1 MASAYSSW
9 STSPSGGSL
18 RRIRMYVS
26 TSQSNSTNTST
37 VTVTGYVN
45 CGNAAQYGIAT
56 VVGHNGGGG
65 TSAASHTVA
74 TGVVSQNA
82 NVARGSHSYSFTRK
96 SSAYNVTFYAKNKNQ
111 TVSGYGA
118 WNGPVV
124 TASVSVTIPAL
135 AVTVPGEPSNVVATY
150 SADNNIK
157 VTWTLNKPSS
167 GSISSNAIQVQVD
180 DGSWTTLSS
189 SLSGSATS
197 YTYTGGSANHRY
209 QFRVSSTSSAGSSGY
224 SEESGYVYTSPPA
237 PTGGFGVAFPN
248 AANTQYTNGAT
259 AIVSNIKYPDSY
271 EWQRSTNNSTWTT
284 VDSDA
289 ESSISETLTT
299 TTLYYYRC
307 RAVGPTDLKS
317 AYTSGFRVARAPR
330 LYVDSSTSPEKIF
343 INLSSGSIKGVYY
356 QTAQGKYHIQ

>member
-9 STSPSGGSL
+9 SVSPSGPSL

-26 TSQSNSTNTST
+26 TSQSNSTDTSI

-45 CGNAAQYGIAT
+45 CGDAAQYGIAT
-56 VVGHNGGGG
+56 IVGHNGGVEA
-65 TSAASHTVA
+65 SAASHTVA

-82 NVARGSHSYSFTRK
+82 NVASGSHSYSFPRR
-96 SSAYNVTFYAKNKNQ
+96 AYSYTVIFYAKNSNQ
-111 TVSGYGA
+111 IVSGHSA

-124 TASVSVTIPAL
+124 TASVSVIIPAL
-135 AVTVPGEPSNVVATY
+135 TVTTPGEPTNVVATY

-157 VTWTLNKPSS
+157 VTWTLTKPPS

-197 YTYTGGSANHRY
+197 YIYTGGSANHRY
-209 QFRVSSTSSAGSSGY
+209 QFRVSSTSSTGSSGY
-224 SEESGYVYTSPPA
+224 SEESGYVYTSPSA

-248 AANTQYTNGAT
+248 AANTQYTNGVT
-259 AIVSNIKYPDSY
+259 ALVSNIKYPDSY
-271 EWQRSTNNSTWTT
+271 EWQRSTNNSTWTAI
-284 VDSDA
+284 DGEADN
-289 ESSISETLTT
+289 SISETLTT

-307 RAVGPTDLKS
+307 RAVGPTGLKS
-317 AYTSGFRVARAPR
+317 AYASGFRVARAPR
-330 LYVDSSTSPEKIF
+330 LYVNSSTDPEKIF

-356 QTAQGKYHIQ
+356 QTV

>member
-1 MASAYSSW
+1 MAEAYSSW
-9 STSPSGGSL
+9 STSSSGSSR

-26 TSQSNSTNTST
+26 TSQPNSTNTST

-45 CGNAAQYGIAT
+45 CDLAADYGIAT

-74 TGVVSQNA
+74 TGVVSQSA
-82 NVARGSHSYSFTRK
+82 NIARGSHSYSFTRR
-96 SSAYNVTFYAKNKNQ
+96 SSAYSVTLYARNSNQ

-135 AVTVPGEPSNVVATY
+135 AVTVPGAPSNVVATY
-150 SADNNIK
+150 SADNSIR
-157 VTWTLNKPSS
+157 VTWTLNQPSS
-167 GSISSNAIQVQVD
+167 DSISSNAIQVQVD
-180 DGSWTTLSS
+180 DSSWTTLSS

-224 SEESGYVYTSPPA
+224 SAESGYVYTSPPA
-237 PTGGFGVAFPN
+237 PTGCFGVAFPN
-248 AANTQYTNGAT
+248 AANTQYTNGVT

-284 VDSDA
+284 IDSDA
-289 ESSISETLTT
+289 DSSISETLTT

-317 AYTSGFRVARAPR
+317 AYTSGFRVARAHR
-330 LYVDSSTSPEKIF
+330 LYVDSDTSPEKIF
-343 INLSSGSIKGVYY
+343 INLPSGSIKGVYY
-356 QTAQGKYHIQ
+356 QTA

>member
-9 STSPSGGSL
+9 SNSPSGESL

-26 TSQSNSTNTST
+26 TSQSNSTDTST

-45 CGNAAQYGIAT
+45 CGLATQYGIAT

-74 TGVVSQNA
+74 TGVVAQNS

-96 SSAYNVTFYAKNKNQ
+96 SSAYNVTFYAKNENQ

-150 SADNNIK
+150 NADNNIK

-209 QFRVSSTSSAGSSGY
+209 QFRVSSTSSAGSNGY

-237 PTGGFGVAFPN
+237 PIGGFGVAFPN
-248 AANTQYTNGAT
+248 AANTQYINGVT
-259 AIVSNIKYPDSY
+259 AIVSNIKYPDSC

-284 VDSDA
+284 IDSDA
-289 ESSISETLTT
+289 DSSISETLTT
-299 TTLYYYRC
+299 TILYYYRC
-307 RAVGPTDLKS
+307 RAVGPTGLKS

-330 LYVDSSTSPEKIF
+330 LYVDSSANPKKIF

-356 QTAQGKYHIQ
+356 RTA

>member
-45 CGNAAQYGIAT
+45 CGLAAQYGIAT

-74 TGVVSQNA
+74 TGVVAQNS
-82 NVARGSHSYSFTRK
+82 NVARGSHSYSFTRT

-111 TVSGYGA
+111 TVNGYGA

-135 AVTVPGEPSNVVATY
+135 AVTVPGEPSNVAATY

-167 GSISSNAIQVQVD
+167 GSISSNTIQVQVD

-209 QFRVSSTSSAGSSGY
+209 QFRVSSKSSAGSSGY

-284 VDSDA
+284 IDTDA
-289 ESSISETLTT
+289 DSSISETLTT

-307 RAVGPTDLKS
+307 RAVGPTNLKS
-317 AYTSGFRVARAPR
+317 AYTTGFRVARAPR
-330 LYVDSSTSPEKIF
+330 LYVDSSTNPKKIF

-356 QTAQGKYHIQ
+356 RTA